1 MAKILFGSFVVDGRN
16 KVNGHVLSKNRYGPY
31 IRTKVTPVNPQTDA
45 QQTVRNRL
53 ATNSQAWRGL
63 TEAERQSWIDGS
75 ANFPF
80 TDIFGNTKTLS
91 GQALYVSLNNNLALT
106 GNSPNAS
113 CPSPEAIPAIESIA
127 LTAAAGTPAVSL
139 AYSIP
144 DATSD
149 FQLIVFATPNV
160 TPGKSF
166 VKNLFRYTAQVSS
179 DTASPLVLTTA
190 WQALFGAPVEG
201 DKIFV
206 RAFLIDTNTGQAGIP
221 LQTVAIVSA

>member
-1 MAKILFGSFVVDGRN
+1 MQ
-16 KVNGHVLSKNRYGPY
+16 H
-31 IRTKVTPVNPQTDA
+31 
-45 QQTVRNRL
+45 
-53 ATNSQAWRGL
+53 
-63 TEAERQSWIDGS
+63 
-75 ANFPF
+75 
-80 TDIFGNTKTLS
+80 
-91 GQALYVSLNNNLALT
+91 
-106 GNSPNAS
+106 
-113 CPSPEAIPAIESIA
+113 
-127 LTAAAGTPAVSL
+127 
-139 AYSIP
+139 
-144 DATSD
+144 SD

-190 WQALFGAPVEG
+190 WQALFGAPVAG

>member
-1 MAKILFGSFVVDGRN
+1 MKALWGAIVVDGRN
-16 KVNGHVLSKNRYGPY
+16 KINGFVASKNRYGPY
-31 IRTKVTPVNPQTDA
+31 FRTKVTPVNPQTDA

-53 ATNSQAWRGL
+53 ATNSQAWRTLG
-63 TEAERQSWIDGS
+63 EAERQSWIDGA

-91 GQALYVSLNNNLALT
+91 GQTLFVKLNNNLALT
-106 GNSPNAS
+106 GSS
-113 CPSPEAIPAIESIA
+113 LIETCPSPIALPAIESIT
-127 LTAAAGTPAVSL
+127 LTATAGTPLVSL

-144 DATSD
+144 GADSV

-179 DTASPLVLTTA
+179 DTASPLVLTTT
-190 WQALFGAPVEG
+190 WQALFGAPVAG
-201 DKIFV
+201 NKIFV
-206 RAFLIDTNTGQAGIP
+206 RAFLINTNTGQAGIP
-221 LQTVAIVSA
+221 LQTVAIVGA